1 MQIDDAPSNSPSN
14 TGLIPTHRGI
24 TMRFAERT
32 RKQIIKML
40 EERGLEWRVDKYGD
54 LLYLDVFQDMAMWVQ
69 APVTN
74 KQVGEFLDSYQ
85 EV

>member
-1 MQIDDAPSNSPSN
+1 
-14 TGLIPTHRGI
+14 
-24 TMRFAERT
+24 MRFAERT

-74 KQVGEFLDSYQ
+74 KQVGEFLDFYQ
-85 EV
+85 EVDL

>member
-1 MQIDDAPSNSPSN
+1 
-14 TGLIPTHRGI
+14 
-24 TMRFAERT
+24 MRFAERT

-74 KQVGEFLDSYQ
+74 KQAGEFLDSIE